1 MPDTSR
7 AHLLGMD
14 STEPTT
20 RTTAQVGTLSLTVW
34 PDTPLGEHQRYAYR
48 IEDTAT
54 GQMLEGRDLFT
65 GAGAPVNSERA
76 MRDLAAFLSAAGDA
90 RQYAIDNPGSTPK
103 HQGLFPG
110 WTAEAARQNADAL
123 TLLAEEEQLSDKP
136 KQRSRRAPDPSWF
149 ERPPGGWAAGTRG
162 RSL

>member
-1 MPDTSR
+1 
-7 AHLLGMD
+7 MD

-20 RTTAQVGTLSLTVW
+20 RTTAQAGTLSLTVW
-34 PDTPLGEHQRYAYR
+34 PDTPLGEHQRYAHR

-65 GAGAPVNSERA
+65 GAGASVAPERA
-76 MRDLAAFLSAAGDA
+76 MRDLAAFLNAAGDA
-90 RQYAIDNPGSTPK
+90 RQYAIDDPGSTPE

-110 WTAEAARQNADAL
+110 WTAETARQNADAL
-123 TLLAEEEQLSDKP
+123 TLLAEEEQLSDPP
-136 KQRSRRAPDPSWF
+136 KQQSRPAPDLSWF
-149 ERPPGGWAAGTRG
+149 ERPPGGWVARKRG

>member
-1 MPDTSR
+1 
-7 AHLLGMD
+7 MD

-20 RTTAQVGTLSLTVW
+20 RTTAQAGTLSLTVW

-48 IEDTAT
+48 IEDTA
-54 GQMLEGRDLFT
+54 GGHMLEGRDLFT
-65 GAGAPVNSERA
+65 GAGAPVAAERA

-90 RQYAIDNPGSTPK
+90 RRYAIDNPGSTPE
-103 HQGLFPG
+103 HQGLFPD

-123 TLLAEEEQLSDKP
+123 TLLAEEEQLSNP
-136 KQRSRRAPDPSWF
+136 SQERSRPAPDPSWF
-149 ERPPGGWAAGTRG
+149 ERPPGVWVAGTRG